1 MELKIGKPY
10 LESGKGTVRLCAQV
24 KAPGEQQTKL
34 FFEVDKKWGEYLVT
48 ELSDAFVLAVLK
60 RAMKHG
66 WDICYET
73 PMSEDLC
80 YQLTAYGIPVLSG
93 LTEIYSAI
101 LLKGETTDLEIPAAG
116 KAGTGFSGGVDS
128 FYSVLKHKDSRF
140 PKHEVTHLV
149 LARNGAAS
157 SSVPQKLAREW
168 YDASSK
174 KLAKSAAELGME
186 YIGVWSDIPDFYR
199 RESCGNGCL
208 IQTSSFIHAL
218 RKLFKNYYWAS
229 TFRTDVIDFQEY
241 SRTGDG
247 GFIDPFLV
255 PLVSVDGLRFH
266 HSGGEASR
274 IEKVEYI
281 ADFPVVQRSLT
292 VCGSLDAGNCG
303 NCVKCLRTMAELN
316 SIGKLEQFQES
327 FPVKKYL
334 KHWTGK
340 LAFELALDHPPFT
353 TDILKTM
360 EAHGKKVPA
369 AVFMKKWCFYT
380 PYRKVREALR
390 DHYAVRK
397 LYYMLKLDEKT
408 GQKHSREMKRLRL
421 EECKRKRR

>member
-1 MELKIGKPY
+1 MELRIGKPY
-10 LESGKGTVRLCAQV
+10 LESDKGTVKLCAQV
-24 KAPGEQQTKL
+24 EVPREGQGIL

-60 RAMKHG
+60 RAMSNG
-66 WDICYET
+66 WDICFET

-80 YQLTAYGIPVLSG
+80 YQLTTYGIPVLSG
-93 LTEIYSAI
+93 MTDIYRDI
-101 LLKGETTDLEIPAAG
+101 LLKGEITDLVLPTAG

-128 FYSVLKHKDSRF
+128 FYSVLKHKNSRF
-140 PKHEVTHLV
+140 PKHDVTHLV

-157 SSVPQKLAREW
+157 SSVPQKPAREW
-168 YDASSK
+168 FDASNK
-174 KLAKSAAELGME
+174 KFARSAAELGME
-186 YIGVWSDIPDFYR
+186 YIGIWSNIPDFYR
-199 RESCGNGCL
+199 KESCGNGCL

-229 TFRTDVIDFQEY
+229 ALRTDVIDFQEY
-241 SRTGDG
+241 SHTGDG

-274 IEKVEYI
+274 MEKVEYI
-281 ADFPVVQRSLT
+281 ADFPIVQKSLT

-316 SIGKLEQFQES
+316 SIGKLKQFKES
-327 FPVKKYL
+327 FPVKNYL

-340 LAFELALDHPPFT
+340 LAYELALDHPPFT
-353 TDILKTM
+353 TDILISMK
-360 EAHGKKVPA
+360 AHGKKVP
-369 AVFMKKWCFYT
+369 VTVYLKKYLVYV
-380 PYRKVREALR
+380 PYKKAREAFK
-390 DHYAVRK
+390 DNYAARR
-397 LYYMLKLDEKT
+397 LYYMFKLDEKT
-408 GQKHSREMKRLRL
+408 GQKHSKEMKRIRL